1 MTLERTNF
9 KIEELKRSFKLSI
22 LVFIVHIATFIGFG
36 IMFNMNGN
44 GGIQYGIAGSIF
56 YMILVAYWAYYLFC
70 LIYLFLTRNKKK
82 NIFKILISQ
91 ILMVVAYLVYRI
103 GDIIDGDFLSRF
115 ESLIFGGFLLTGI
128 LVFVVDKF
136 IFRKSIQS
144 A

>member
-1 MTLERTNF
+1 
-9 KIEELKRSFKLSI
+9 
-22 LVFIVHIATFIGFG
+22 
-36 IMFNMNGN
+36 
-44 GGIQYGIAGSIF
+44 
-56 YMILVAYWAYYLFC
+56 